1 MNSTFVFHENNL
13 FFVKSTIF
21 RENNYCQ
28 SNNCTPESAPLNLGP
43 EMQGMPNSPLIEPP
57 SSAAS
62 VMSMNTF
69 FNK

>member
-1 MNSTFVFHENNL
+1 MT
-13 FFVKSTIF
+13 FFVKINF
-21 RENNYCQ
+21 LENIYCQ
-28 SNNCTPESAPLNLGP
+28 INNCASESAPLNLGP
-43 EMQGMPNSPLIEPP
+43 EMSGMPNSPLIEPP